1 MSYSNATRCLII
13 PGLGNSTS
21 RHWQTR
27 WEFDRDDCRR
37 VELGNW
43 DNPSRSHWVT
53 KLDLAIALQ
62 AEPVI
67 LVAHSLGCLTV
78 AWWSV
83 LAGTDRWPQVVGAM
97 LVAPPDVEQES
108 NKPGVKRFAPFPR
121 CRLPFPTV
129 VVASEDDPYCSITRA
144 RFMANRWGAS
154 FLNIG
159 TKGHINADSH
169 LGAWPVG
176 QDILGRLKSGE
187 IGYSHSELETPLT
200 RSEML
205 EFERTE
211 WPETWLR

>member
-1 MSYSNATRCLII
+1 MSYTNATRCLFV

-27 WEFDRDDCRR
+27 WEFDRDDCQR

-53 KLDLAIALQ
+53 KLDLAIAYQ
-62 AEPVI
+62 SEPVI

-97 LVAPPDVEQES
+97 LVAPPDVEQEN
-108 NKPGVKRFAPFPR
+108 NKPEVKRFAPFPR
-121 CRLPFPTV
+121 CRLPFPSV
-129 VVASEDDPYCSITRA
+129 VVASEDDPFCSLARA
-144 RFMANRWGAS
+144 RHMATRWGAS

-159 TKGHINADSH
+159 AQGHINADSC
-169 LGAWPVG
+169 LGVWPVG
-176 QDILGRLKSGE
+176 QNILERLKAGE
-187 IGYSHSELETPLT
+187 IGYSHSEWDTPDL
-200 RSEML
+200 RVGMRDA
-205 EFERTE
+205 ERIE
-211 WPETWLR
+211 WPEA